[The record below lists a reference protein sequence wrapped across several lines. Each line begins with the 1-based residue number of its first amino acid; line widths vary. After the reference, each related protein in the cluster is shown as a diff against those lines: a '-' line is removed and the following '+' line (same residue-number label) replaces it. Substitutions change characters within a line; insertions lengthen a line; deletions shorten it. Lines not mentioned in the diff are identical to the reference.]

1 MIALAAMVAVLAGA
15 GVAGAADWQKLG
27 GKTIAFKDEASTI
40 TIETKSAPV
49 GEVKL
54 KVSGTW
60 VRFTNLTLSFSDG
73 SSQVIADRID
83 VEPGL
88 TSDPIA
94 IEGGPKTLTSVEITC
109 ESANAA
115 RGGRATIALLGA

>member
-1 MIALAAMVAVLAGA
+1 
-15 GVAGAADWQKLG
+15 
-27 GKTIAFKDEASTI
+27 
-40 TIETKSAPV
+40 V

-54 KVSGTW
+54 KVNGTW

-73 SSQVIADRID
+73 TSQVIADRID

-88 TSDPIA
+88 TSEAIA
-94 IEGGPKTLTSVEITC
+94 IDGGPKTLTSVEITC
-109 ESANAA
+109 ESAASA